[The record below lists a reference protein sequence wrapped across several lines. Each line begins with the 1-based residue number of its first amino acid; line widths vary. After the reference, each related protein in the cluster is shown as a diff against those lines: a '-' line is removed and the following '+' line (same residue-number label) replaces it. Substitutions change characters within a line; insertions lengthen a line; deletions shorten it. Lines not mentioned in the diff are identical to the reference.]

1 VLRGLSKDGR
11 ARTIV
16 RIWQHLADEACP
28 VVGMLGTV
36 ELVGGALRGRP
47 TRPVRST
54 ARTATWYE
62 DMRDV
67 RKAIGFAQRRL
78 DALTQA
84 TRWWSAE
91 NARPTTPPDQA
102 DPLTERVEADFQLL
116 GVQLGK
122 VRFHWLARRA
132 ALERIKPLHV
142 SHRRVRLK
150 PVILATGAVRR
161 PAADALESEPLEVA
175 FAQLWASIMKVRLRY
190 PRTPWSLV
198 LEKGWVAAYDLDVQV
213 IDDTPDPK
221 RPKDGKPP
229 PKPPTPRPAPPPA
242 GPRPGSATDAPA
254 TK

>member
-1 VLRGLSKDGR
+1 
-11 ARTIV
+11 
-16 RIWQHLADEACP
+16 
-28 VVGMLGTV
+28 M
-36 ELVGGALRGRP
+36 
-47 TRPVRST
+47 
-54 ARTATWYE
+54 
-62 DMRDV
+62 

-78 DALTQA
+78 DALTPA

-175 FAQLWASIMKVRLRY
+175 FAQLWASIVKVRLRY

-198 LEKGWVAAYDLDVQV
+198 LEKGWVAAYDLDVPGDRRHAGSEEAEGRQAAAQASDASSRAAPRRTSPGERDGRAGDEV
-213 IDDTPDPK
+213 GQGAPGVLVGRRARTVYHSPRSRRRGTPWCRRIADRGVPQW
-221 RPKDGKPP
+221 
-229 PKPPTPRPAPPPA
+229 
-242 GPRPGSATDAPA
+242 
-254 TK
+254 